1 MASEDSYAIAEKEAV
16 NLLRVYNQDLP
27 AILALLERQLNV
39 LHMRAQVII
48 GFAAVAV
55 TTTGFSGR
63 LIAGTSTTAQVC
75 IITGLMTVLLSCLLI
90 FVRVMAV
97 DWVISRR
104 IQDQALET
112 LKQIIYYRNCKTRA
126 YRYGGYGIFIGLA
139 IYAVAIAIMLL
150 HPEALAVPVR

>member
-1 MASEDSYAIAEKEAV
+1 MANDDSRELAEKEASA
-16 NLLRVYNQDLP
+16 LLRVYREDLP

-39 LHMRAQVII
+39 LHTRAQVII

-63 LIAGTSTTAQVC
+63 MIAGTSTTAQVC
-75 IITGLMTVLLSCLLI
+75 IIAGLVTVLLSCLLI

-104 IQDQALET
+104 IKDQPLET
-112 LKQIIYYRNCKTRA
+112 LKGIIYYRNCKTRA
-126 YRYGGYGIFIGLA
+126 YRYGGYGILIGIA
-139 IYAVAIAIMLL
+139 IYAVAIGIMLL
-150 HPEALAVPVR
+150 NPEALTVPVR

>member
-1 MASEDSYAIAEKEAV
+1 MPLTTDKSLAKIEAA
-16 NLLRVYNQDLP
+16 NLLRVFRDDLP
-27 AILALLERQLNV
+27 AILAVLERQLNV
-39 LHMRAQVII
+39 LHTRAQVII

-63 LIAGTSTTAQVC
+63 LIAGTSTAAQVS
-75 IITGLMTVLLSCLLI
+75 IILGLSLVLLSCLLI

-104 IQDQALET
+104 ITADPVESVEE
-112 LKQIIYYRNCKTRA
+112 IIHYRNCKTRA
-126 YRYGGYGIFIGLA
+126 YRAGGYGIFFGIA

-150 HPEALAVPVR
+150 NPEPLVVPVR